1 MPGLHLWAVR
11 IDTIEIIKTLW
22 LLWGVYWAVSALGR
36 GPVRRRQPS
45 VDRLAHILL
54 MGVGFVF
61 FYSADPRFGSLNA
74 RFMPPSDLA
83 DGASGVLT
91 AFGLGFSALAR
102 HHLGRNWSAEVTI
115 RQDHALIRT
124 GPYARIRHP
133 IYTGLLIALLG
144 AVLALGVYRAI
155 VGFAIIAIGFYL
167 KSRQEERF
175 LAEEFGEEFERHR
188 HRTGLFLPRLRRPA
202 S

>member
-1 MPGLHLWAVR
+1 MR
-11 IDTIEIIKTLW
+11 IETTEIIKALW
-22 LLWGVYWAVSALGR
+22 LLWGVYWAVAALRR

-45 VDRLAHILL
+45 LDRLAHLVL

-61 FYSADPRFGSLNA
+61 FYSADPRFGSLNT
-74 RFMPPSDLA
+74 RFMQPNDMA
-83 DGASGVLT
+83 DAAAGALT
-91 AFGLGFSALAR
+91 AFGLGYSVLAR

-115 RQDHALIRT
+115 REDHALIRT

-133 IYTGLLIALLG
+133 IYTGLLLALLG

-155 VGFAIIAIGFYL
+155 VGFAIMAFGFYL
-167 KSRQEERF
+167 KARQEERF
-175 LAEEFGEEFERHR
+175 LAEEFGEEFERHKQ
-188 HRTGLFLPRLRRPA
+188 RTGLFLPRLTQPT